1 MNPWLACAPSCL
13 KAHETDCPRRGASG
27 TRRGRDYYLE
37 HATSRIAA
45 AFAGE
50 YEQGVIRLLEFP
62 LVGAPRSRQQRALP
76 LRHFPYS
83 IIYRIV
89 ADTIIVSAVAHQRRR
104 PGYWSGR
111 R

>member
-1 MNPWLACAPSCL
+1 MKLIVLDAAQAEL
-13 KAHETDCPRRGASG
+13 EEA
-27 TRRGRDYYLE
+27 RDYYLE

-89 ADTIIVSAVAHQRRR
+89 ADTIIVSAVAHRRRR

>member
-1 MNPWLACAPSCL
+1 MKLIVLDAAQAEL
-13 KAHETDCPRRGASG
+13 EEA
-27 TRRGRDYYLE
+27 RDYYLE
-37 HATSRIAA
+37 HATPRIAA

-50 YEQGVIRLLEFP
+50 YEQSVIRLLEYP
-62 LVGAPRSRQQRALP
+62 LVGSPKSRQHRSLP

-89 ADTIIVSAVAHQRRR
+89 ADTIVVSAVAHQRRR